1 MRVTF
6 VVEDLSPKSQQKHV
20 SLALFLDSQTEL
32 MLMMQTIFAVS
43 GAYYYREYK
52 SNAIMMY
59 IIATC

>member
-1 MRVTF
+1 
-6 VVEDLSPKSQQKHV
+6 
-20 SLALFLDSQTEL
+20 